1 MTNAVFISLSVKN
14 LKRSRVFFREL
25 GFRFNP
31 QFSDANA
38 VCMVIRDGI
47 YALLLTES
55 YLKNFTSKRISDA
68 RRMTEV
74 LITMHSASKA
84 DIQWMITRAQMLG
97 ASIYCPPQDCGWMYH
112 HCFADLDGHQWELVY
127 LDADQLPIQ

>member
-1 MTNAVFISLSVKN
+1 MTNPVFISLSVKN
-14 LKRSRVFFREL
+14 LKRSRVFFREP

-47 YALLLTES
+47 
-55 YLKNFTSKRISDA
+55 
-68 RRMTEV
+68 
-74 LITMHSASKA
+74 
-84 DIQWMITRAQMLG
+84 
-97 ASIYCPPQDCGWMYH
+97 CGWMYH

-127 LDADQLPIQ
+127 MDADQLPIQ